1 MLLVDDGVPDA
12 VAVAPFVLGTF
23 DEREIKVR

>member
-12 VAVAPFVLGTF
+12 VAVAPFVLGSYA
-23 DEREIKVR
+23 RQS